1 MQKYKVYIKNS
12 SNIIVDDL
20 NNFKKKYN
28 CIEASGGVVFNF
40 KNEILLIFRNGVWDL
55 PKGKI
60 EYNESYED
68 AALREV
74 SEETGVKNLFLKNFL
89 VTTYHTYSQNSI
101 DYLKITNWFTMYTKS
116 NMKLVPQ
123 LQEGITKAEWV
134 NFNDISD
141 KMVNSYGNIKD
152 VLRHVEI

>member
-1 MQKYKVYIKNS
+1 MQKYKVYINNT
-12 SNIIVDDL
+12 SNIKVDNL
-20 NNFKKKYN
+20 KNFKKKYN
-28 CIEASGGVVFNF
+28 CVYASGGVVFNS
-40 KNEILLIFRNGVWDL
+40 KNEVLLIFRNGVWDL

-60 EYNESYED
+60 ELNESYED

-74 SEETGVKNLFLKNFL
+74 TEETGVKNLDLKNFII
-89 VTTYHTYSQNSI
+89 TTYHTYSQNSI
-101 DYLKITNWFTMYTKS
+101 DYLKITNWFAMYTKS

-134 NFNDISD
+134 NYNDISD
-141 KMVNSYGNIKD
+141 KMVNAYGNIKD

>member
-1 MQKYKVYIKNS
+1 MQKYKVYINNS
-12 SNIIVDDL
+12 LNIIVDDL

-60 EYNESYED
+60 EPYESYED

-74 SEETGVKNLFLKNFL
+74 AEETGVKNLCIKNFL

-101 DYLKITNWFTMYTKS
+101 NYLKITNWFRMYTKS

-123 LQEGITKAEWV
+123 LQEGITKAKWV
-134 NFNDISD
+134 NYNDISK
-141 KMVNSYGNIKD
+141 KMVNTYGNIKD
-152 VLRHVEI
+152 VLNYVKI